1 MMSARAF
8 GEAAAK
14 AIQASLICGLILG
27 VLGLVWPVALNLPQ
41 LWLVVSI
48 SVLANVFQPSYQPFE
63 SSRTPEDRGT
73 GCQILWTVYV
83 TQIFA
88 VIELVYRRRVSLPLN
103 WVTII
108 TAITIAFGLILRI
121 WAVATLGRW
130 FTWNVTVQPGQVLL
144 TEGPYRFIR
153 HPSYMGAW
161 LMFVGSCVLLRS
173 YVAALVASILLL
185 LAFLRRIRHEE
196 SLMLAT
202 FPEYEAYKA
211 TTGSLVPR
219 AKSTSM
225 RRCRWSCARRAATP
239 SGKTCRRS

>member
-1 MMSARAF
+1 MRAL
-8 GEAAAK
+8 GEATAK
-14 AIQASLICGLILG
+14 AIQASLICGPILG
-27 VLGLVWPVALNLPQ
+27 VLGLVWPAALNLPQ
-41 LWLVVSI
+41 LWLVVFV

-73 GCQILWTVYV
+73 ARQILWTVYV
-83 TQIFA
+83 TQILA
-88 VIELVYRRRVSLPLN
+88 VTELVYCRRVSLPLN
-103 WVTII
+103 CVTII
-108 TAITIAFGLILRI
+108 TAIAIAFGLILRI
-121 WAVATLGRW
+121 WAVVSLGRW
-130 FTWNVTVQPGQVLL
+130 FTWNVTVQPGQVLV
-144 TEGPYRFIR
+144 TDGPYRVIR

-202 FPEYEAYKA
+202 FLEYEAYKE

-219 AKSTSM
+219 I
-225 RRCRWSCARRAATP
+225 
-239 SGKTCRRS
+239 